1 MQVSYGTF
9 DKFLAGVGIGVLVL
23 FLELHEVGFTSI
35 ELIPVEVMD
44 VTLGVTWSVPDFPR
58 GMMAEETITL
68 KDFDNGLFIAYNGTP
83 LAPVEPS
90 WTTKEIVQQLSVF
103 RQNFINSKMKEN
115 GLRIAATL

>member
-1 MQVSYGTF
+1 MEFIRTLREKSQT
-9 DKFLAGVGIGVLVL
+9 KRQ
-23 FLELHEVGFTSI
+23 EEI
-35 ELIPVEVMD
+35 EK
-44 VTLGVTWSVPDFPR
+44 
-58 GMMAEETITL
+58 MAEETITL
-68 KDFDNGLFIAYNGTP
+68 KDFDNSLFIAYNGTP

>member
-1 MQVSYGTF
+1 MEFIRTLREKSQT
-9 DKFLAGVGIGVLVL
+9 KRQ
-23 FLELHEVGFTSI
+23 EEI
-35 ELIPVEVMD
+35 E
-44 VTLGVTWSVPDFPR
+44 R
-58 GMMAEETITL
+58 MAEETITL
-68 KDFDNGLFIAYNGTP
+68 KDFDNSLFIAYNGTP